1 MGRRRGAVLV
11 TVLLALGMITGS
23 GSAGDTGPRAPAALF
38 FGDSLFTGT
47 GAVPRQPVQAR
58 TAAALLGWRA
68 VIDSYGG
75 TGYTTGGR
83 HGKPYLQRFQSD
95 GYLRTQYDVIVLE
108 GGTNDAHHGS
118 LARLHGA
125 ALRTVDY
132 LRARQP
138 HARIVL
144 VGAFAPTG
152 VDLDRYASVDRILA
166 GVARERGLDYVSQLH
181 YSSVTDRAFLA
192 RDAFHPSTAGYTRM
206 GEDLAAALRE

>member
-1 MGRRRGAVLV
+1 MGRRRNAVLAA
-11 TVLLALGMITGS
+11 VLLALGLITGS
-23 GSAGDTGPRAPAALF
+23 GSAGSQAPAALF

-47 GAVPRQPVQAR
+47 GAIPQVPVQPR

-68 VIDSYGG
+68 VVDSYGG

-83 HGKPYLQRFQSD
+83 KGKPYLQRFRSD
-95 GYLRTQYDVIVLE
+95 GFLRTQYDVIVLE

-118 LARLHGA
+118 LAKLHGS

-144 VGAFAPTG
+144 VGAFAPAG
-152 VDLDRYASVDRILA
+152 VDLTRYATVDRVLA
-166 GVARERGLDYVSQLH
+166 GVARERGLEYVSQLH
-181 YSSVTDRAFLA
+181 YSQVTDRAFLA
-192 RDAFHPSTAGYTRM
+192 RDAYHPSTAGYTRM
-206 GEDLAAALRE
+206 GRDLAAALRE